1 HNESVLAEL
10 ESAKESVETVAKDT
24 QASVNNIVNSAN
36 FDPGASKF
44 TDDQV
49 AASDAESEAVQPKKI
64 TEEIGTVS
72 EEIGAVSEEIEQVSQ
87 DIKKELYGLG
97 KNPKLA
103 DNIKADSTPSDQQT
117 NAHMK
122 DSDEAAS

>member
-1 HNESVLAEL
+1 M
-10 ESAKESVETVAKDT
+10 
-24 QASVNNIVNSAN
+24 
-36 FDPGASKF
+36 
-44 TDDQV
+44 
-49 AASDAESEAVQPKKI
+49 QPKSI

-72 EEIGAVSEEIEQVSQ
+72 EEIEAVSEEIEQVGQ

-103 DNIKADSTPSDQQT
+103 DNLEADSTPSDQQT
-117 NAHMK
+117 NAHVK